1 MKPPLAQ
8 KVDTRNWPSWL
19 STLQNG
25 WDQTQRYLQT
35 VFSKNITFSE
45 NILCQLKQLT
55 VTTSAT
61 YGTAPV
67 LDNFTPIV
75 YQSTLKSPATAIML
89 ATIRRI
95 DNAPLAG
102 AVTLCARDDNG
113 NIRIDYITGLEP
125 SVSYAFTV
133 LSF

>member
-8 KVDTRNWPSWL
+8 KIDTSQWPIYL
-19 STLQNG
+19 SSLKTA
-25 WDQTQRYLQT
+25 WDQMQRYLQT
-35 VFSKNITFSE
+35 AFAKNITFSE

-95 DNAPLAG
+95 DNAPLTG
-102 AVTLCARDDNG
+102 AVTLCARDDSG